1 MSYKKKAA
9 AALCAAAA
17 IVMAAASAVTAFAFE
32 TVKMDARKD
41 EIVAGKINIVADQVY
56 AKPGEEV
63 KYQVHI
69 AENSGYAGIGVELY
83 YDEKLVP
90 AKLTDIKAD
99 MTFEDA
105 VYGMSCDQTINLP
118 KNLIAF
124 TAMSDTDHKAEGAL
138 YTVKFTVPADAAAG
152 TKYPLTLKITDI
164 YNESLGKLDY
174 NTVDG
179 WIEVKVPE
187 TTTQPTAT
195 TAAPTDATVPTATT
209 GKTDETAGPTQTTSL
224 TTVTGELITDVS
236 TVSSTKKTSRD
247 PSKNVTTSA
256 NGNNNN
262 NNQHQNNTNKNNNTK
277 TDGVKTGDSGVAVA
291 LAALLLAG
299 SSAVIFGRRKKD

>member
-1 MSYKKKAA
+1 MYG
-9 AALCAAAA
+9 
-17 IVMAAASAVTAFAFE
+17 ASPT
-32 TVKMDARKD
+32 
-41 EIVAGKINIVADQVY
+41 
-56 AKPGEEV
+56 
-63 KYQVHI
+63 
-69 AENSGYAGIGVELY
+69 S
-83 YDEKLVP
+83 
-90 AKLTDIKAD
+90 
-99 MTFEDA
+99 
-105 VYGMSCDQTINLP
+105 
-118 KNLIAF
+118 
-124 TAMSDTDHKAEGAL
+124 
-138 YTVKFTVPADAAAG
+138 
-152 TKYPLTLKITDI
+152 DI